1 MDRCVPPEA
10 PVAPLAQYVA
20 FDANVLFDSDKSK
33 LRPAGNDTLDNFLA
47 KIHGLDSQS
56 ILLVGYADRMGSR
69 ADNQTLSQQR
79 VDAVKSYLVGK
90 GIASER
96 VQTSARGE
104 TQPDT
109 RAGGIAK

>member
-1 MDRCVPPEA
+1 LRATRGSRSAARPIRRVRRQCPVRLRQVEA
-10 PVAPLAQYVA
+10 AA
-20 FDANVLFDSDKSK
+20 
-33 LRPAGNDTLDNFLA
+33 AGNDTLDNFLA